1 MTANDWIL
9 PWFMLVRIMYIM
21 LNWIWVMRS
30 DFPVVV
36 ITSGFQNIKPLL
48 FHDWPVHT
56 GYRLAGMQV
65 CRLPH
70 LPCVEESGWQTACK
84 WTPPLSINTSDSLR
98 EWVHSGIRNGYV
110 SMKSGDRCWMNITM
124 SPQQPML
131 SVTKAIPFQSG
142 IFADVWRVTQERY
155 YQVKKVCRTALI
167 NPALICLE
175 QFGVSF
181 SKQTLT
187 IANDL

>member
-1 MTANDWIL
+1 
-9 PWFMLVRIMYIM
+9 
-21 LNWIWVMRS
+21 MRS

-36 ITSGFQNIKPLL
+36 ITSGFHNIKPLL

-98 EWVHSGIRNGYV
+98 EWVRSGIRNGYA
-110 SMKSGDRCWMNITM
+110 SMKPGDWCWMNITM

-155 YQVKKVCRTALI
+155 YQVKKVCRSALI

>member
-1 MTANDWIL
+1 MGFWSLLMSRTIMTANDWIL

-98 EWVHSGIRNGYV
+98 EWVHSGIRNGYA
-110 SMKSGDRCWMNITM
+110 SMKPGDWYWMNITM
-124 SPQQPML
+124 SPLQPML
-131 SVTKAIPFQSG
+131 SVTKAYPISVG
-142 IFADVWRVTQERY
+142 NIRG
-155 YQVKKVCRTALI
+155 
-167 NPALICLE
+167 CLE
-175 QFGVSF
+175 SHLREILPG
-181 SKQTLT
+181 
-187 IANDL
+187 

>member
-1 MTANDWIL
+1 
-9 PWFMLVRIMYIM
+9 
-21 LNWIWVMRS
+21 MRS
-30 DFPVVV
+30 DFTVVV

-84 WTPPLSINTSDSLR
+84 WTHPLSINTSDSLR
-98 EWVHSGIRNGYV
+98 EWVHSGIRNGYA
-110 SMKSGDRCWMNITM
+110 SMKPGDWCWMNITM
-124 SPQQPML
+124 SPLQPML

-187 IANDL
+187 IANIL

>member
-1 MTANDWIL
+1 
-9 PWFMLVRIMYIM
+9 
-21 LNWIWVMRS
+21 MRS

-84 WTPPLSINTSDSLR
+84 WTPPLFINTSDSLR
-98 EWVHSGIRNGYV
+98 EWVHSGIRNGYA
-110 SMKSGDRCWMNITM
+110 SMKPGDWCWMNITM
-124 SPQQPML
+124 SPLQPML
-131 SVTKAIPFQSG
+131 SVTKAYPISVG
-142 IFADVWRVTQERY
+142 NIRGCLESHLRDITRL
-155 YQVKKVCRTALI
+155 KVCRSALI

-175 QFGVSF
+175 QFCVSF
-181 SKQTLT
+181 TRQILT
-187 IANDL
+187 IANVYSHINY

>member
-1 MTANDWIL
+1 MSPLRYQKWLRLNE
-9 PWFMLVRIMYIM
+9 VRRPM
-21 LNWIWVMRS
+21 LNEHYDV
-30 DFPVVV
+30 
-36 ITSGFQNIKPLL
+36 T
-48 FHDWPVHT
+48 T
-56 GYRLAGMQV
+56 
-65 CRLPH
+65 
-70 LPCVEESGWQTACK
+70 
-84 WTPPLSINTSDSLR
+84 
-98 EWVHSGIRNGYV
+98 
-110 SMKSGDRCWMNITM
+110 
-124 SPQQPML
+124 QPML